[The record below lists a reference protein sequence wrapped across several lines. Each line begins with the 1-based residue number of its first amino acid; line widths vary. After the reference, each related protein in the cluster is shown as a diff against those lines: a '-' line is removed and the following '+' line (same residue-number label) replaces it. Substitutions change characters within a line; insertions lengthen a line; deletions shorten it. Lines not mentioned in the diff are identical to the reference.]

1 MNSIHGIFDRTER
14 LIGREGMQAMAS
26 VRVVLFGVGGV
37 GSWCAEGLVRSGI
50 QHLTIVDSDVV
61 CASNINRQLM
71 ATTQTIG
78 RPKVDVLKKRLLEIS
93 PDAEIDARHEIF
105 CEATASSFHLDDY
118 DYIVDAIDSVAD
130 KALLINMATRTKAV
144 LFSSMGAAL
153 KMDPTRISVA
163 EFWKVEGCPLARA
176 LRKRFKKEGTIPK
189 KKFQCVYSNELL
201 ENQPTAATD
210 DSGNGSLVHITG
222 IFGFTL
228 AGLIVKH
235 IHTSVKTTICAPS
248 NRFSPEG

>member
-1 MNSIHGIFDRTER
+1 MQRLTLDMRFSAKPLPHRSILTTMTTLWMPSTRWPTRRCSSIWQH
-14 LIGREGMQAMAS
+14 
-26 VRVVLFGVGGV
+26 VLV
-37 GSWCAEGLVRSGI
+37 
-50 QHLTIVDSDVV
+50 
-61 CASNINRQLM
+61 
-71 ATTQTIG
+71 
-78 RPKVDVLKKRLLEIS
+78 
-93 PDAEIDARHEIF
+93 
-105 CEATASSFHLDDY
+105 
-118 DYIVDAIDSVAD
+118 
-130 KALLINMATRTKAV
+130 
-144 LFSSMGAAL
+144 SSMGAAL